1 MGLESLLVGLGSFVA
16 LLIIFLMSLY
26 NLSYVLMKD
35 RLLTKKNV
43 CLSCPWIDISKQL
56 NILENASL
64 SKLCNGTNSLFWHE
78 ICSYVLLFNI
88 YIR

>member
-1 MGLESLLVGLGSFVA
+1 
-16 LLIIFLMSLY
+16 MSLY

-78 ICSYVLLFNI
+78 IWLICSTFQHLYQVTSLPNGSGFH
-88 YIR
+88 YWEDSH